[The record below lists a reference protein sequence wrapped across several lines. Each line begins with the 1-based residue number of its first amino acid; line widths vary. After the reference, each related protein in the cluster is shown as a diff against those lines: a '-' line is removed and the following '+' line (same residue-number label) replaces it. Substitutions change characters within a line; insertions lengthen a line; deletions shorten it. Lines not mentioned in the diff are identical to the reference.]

1 MALDIVR
8 IFEQYANDKSF
19 IFHYGRKNV
28 LNLIDTGSFWTG
40 QLTDIYFLFEYRKIL
55 NVKNQTQTGVKG
67 TKFNGTFYLLKHSNL
82 DQNFFQEVGM
92 QGQSKYVNNIEP
104 LLAIVQ
110 DMENYFAC
118 TDIVIERMEADD
130 VTDILDLNGDGLMI
144 NFTAY
149 VPKEYNLPSNGASS

>member
-1 MALDIVR
+1 M
-8 IFEQYANDKSF
+8 
-19 IFHYGRKNV
+19 
-28 LNLIDTGSFWTG
+28 
-40 QLTDIYFLFEYRKIL
+40 

-67 TKFNGTFYLLKHSNL
+67 AKFNGTFYLLKHSNL
-82 DQNFFQEVGM
+82 DQNFFQEVGT

-118 TDIVIERMEADD
+118 TDIEIERMEADD

-149 VPKEYNLPSNGASS
+149 VPKEYNLPSNGGSS